1 VLGVG
6 LGLIATVALT
16 LLGGVWARRWTP
28 NRLEQWAYGGAL
40 ALAVWSYLIAGCAA
54 LGWMGAVPWTPL
66 VVAGVLG
73 VGLLPPSL
81 RFLPLRE
88 GNREAGQVPPLRE
101 GYQAGAGSVPPA
113 SRGNLKEGVASSADR
128 WVQGA
133 LLTLSAALAVLSL
146 LLCALPPDGNEWDAL
161 A

>member
-1 VLGVG
+1 MLGVG
-6 LGLIATVALT
+6 LGLVAAVALT
-16 LLGGVWARRWTP
+16 LLGGVWARLWTP

-66 VVAGVLG
+66 IVVGVLG

-81 RFLPLRE
+81 RFPPLRE

-101 GYQAGAGSVPPA
+101 GYQTGAGSVPPA
-113 SRGNLKEGVASSADR
+113 SRGNLKEGVVSGAGSAPPAGR
-128 WVQGA
+128 GNLKEGVVSGA
-133 LLTLSAALAVLSL
+133 GSAQIGRAHV
-146 LLCALPPDGNEWDAL
+146 
-161 A
+161 

>member
-6 LGLIATVALT
+6 LGLVAAVALT

-73 VGLLPPSL
+73 VVGRLRKIPPSSE
-81 RFLPLRE
+81 P
-88 GNREAGQVPPLRE
+88 PPLHR
-101 GYQAGAGSVPPA
+101 GRGGRRVGAPVSGTP
-113 SRGNLKEGVASSADR
+113 LI
-128 WVQGA
+128 
-133 LLTLSAALAVLSL
+133 TLS
-146 LLCALPPDGNEWDAL
+146 P
-161 A
+161 

>member
-6 LGLIATVALT
+6 LGLVATVALT
-16 LLGGVWARRWTP
+16 LLGGVWARCWTP

-40 ALAVWSYLIAGCAA
+40 ALAVWAYLIAGCAA

-66 VVAGVLG
+66 VVAGVMG
-73 VGLLPPSL
+73 IRFLPPSL
-81 RFLPLRE
+81 RFPPLRE

-113 SRGNLKEGVASSADR
+113 SRGNLKEGVVSGAGSAPPAGR
-128 WVQGA
+128 GNLKEGA
-133 LLTLSAALAVLSL
+133 ITQVVRRQAW
-146 LLCALPPDGNEWDAL
+146 C
-161 A
+161 